1 MEIPVDAYEKL
12 GEFYLGRTYDLKKD
26 EMLDDLVLYDSK
38 DLTTHA
44 VCVGMTGSGKTGLCI
59 SLLEEAMLD
68 GIPALIIDPKGD
80 IPNLMLTF
88 PNLSPDEFLPWINVD
103 DARKKNLSPEE
114 FAAKQADLWK
124 NGLAGWGEGPDRIR
138 RLREAADI
146 AIYTPGSEAG
156 VPVSILSS
164 FAPPSQEVL
173 DDRDLLTDR
182 ISSTV
187 TGLLGLLGIDADPLR
202 SREHILISN
211 LLEHAWAGSR
221 TMDLGSL
228 IQGIQTPPLD
238 RIGVMDV
245 DSFFPAK
252 ERFEL
257 AMSLNN
263 LLASPG
269 FETWMS
275 GTPIDIDKMLYDDS
289 GKPRVAI
296 LSIAHLSEAERMFF
310 VSLILNETLSWIRS
324 KPGTTSLRA
333 LLYIDEI
340 FGYMPPVANPPSKQP
355 LLTLLKQARAFGLGV
370 VLATQNPVDL
380 DYKGLSNTGTWFIG
394 RLQTERD
401 KMRVLE
407 GLEGASGG
415 GEFDRGQ
422 MERVLAG
429 LGKRVFLMHNVHEPA
444 PEIFHTRWAMSY
456 LRGPLTRAQIKTLM
470 EDRRAP
476 RPAATA
482 SVERSMTAEGS
493 AMPPETT
500 ASAEA
505 SARTSRPVL
514 PPDITQ
520 RFLPHDGTGPV
531 HYEPE
536 IIGVA
541 SVHFEDRKSGVSAD
555 RSVTLLARVDEG
567 SATPVDWADA
577 ERIDLDDD
585 SLRLDEAED
594 ASFAELPAEA
604 GKAPEYRTWEK
615 ALDDWLYREERLQL
629 LVHPGLDI
637 TSEPGESER
646 AFRIRLR
653 DAGREERDRQIE
665 DLREKYERKLKTAA
679 ERVRKAEQKVE
690 REEEQASAQRMNTYM
705 SIGTTVLS
713 ALLGRKKMSRSTMG
727 RASTTIRTM
736 SRSTKERQDVERA
749 LEDLSTREEDLREL
763 ERELEEEVDNLKERL
778 DPDSS
783 NLETIEVK
791 PRRTDVNVRL
801 VALAWVPA

>member
-12 GEFYLGRTYDLKKD
+12 GEFYLGRSYDLEKG

-88 PNLSPDEFLPWINVD
+88 PNLSTEEFLPWINVD
-103 DARKKNLSPEE
+103 DARKKSLSPEE

-124 NGLAGWGEGPDRIR
+124 NGLASWGEGPDRVR
-138 RLREAADI
+138 RLRESADI
-146 AIYTPGSEAG
+146 TIYTPGSESG

-173 DDRDLLTDR
+173 NDRDLLTDR

-187 TGLLGLLGIDADPLR
+187 TGLLGLLGVDADPLR

-211 LLEHAWAGSR
+211 LLEHAWSSGR

-275 GTPIDIDKMLYDDS
+275 GVPIDIDDMLYDDS

-296 LSIAHLSEAERMFF
+296 LSVAHLSEAERMFF

-456 LRGPLTRAQIKTLM
+456 LRGPLTRTQIKTLM
-470 EDRRAP
+470 EDRP
-476 RPAATA
+476 KLQPSSTPSGKRP
-482 SVERSMTAEGS
+482 
-493 AMPPETT
+493 
-500 ASAEA
+500 EA
-505 SARTSRPVL
+505 SAPAAGPAPVAAGTSAPLGTSRPVL

-520 RFLPHDGTGPV
+520 RFLPQGASGRV
-531 HYEPE
+531 HYEPR
-536 IIGVA
+536 IMGLA
-541 SVHFEDRKSGVSAD
+541 SVHFEDRKTGASSD
-555 RSVTLLARVDEG
+555 RSIVLLAPVEEN
-567 SATPVDWADA
+567 SVTPVDWADA
-577 ERIDLDDD
+577 ERIDLDPDT
-585 SLRLDEAED
+585 LGTEPAED
-594 ASFAELPAEA
+594 SSYAELPAEA
-604 GKAPEYRTWEK
+604 GKASHYRGWEK
-615 ALDDWLYREERLQL
+615 ALDDWLYREERLQIL
-629 LVHPGLDI
+629 LHPGLEI
-637 TSEPGESER
+637 ASEPGESER
-646 AFRIRLR
+646 TFRIRLR

-665 DLREKYERKLKTAA
+665 DLREKYEKKLKTAA

-705 SIGTTVLS
+705 NIGTTVLT
-713 ALLGRKKMSRSTMG
+713 ALLGR
-727 RASTTIRTM
+727 
-736 SRSTKERQDVERA
+736 
-749 LEDLSTREEDLREL
+749 
-763 ERELEEEVDNLKERL
+763 
-778 DPDSS
+778 
-783 NLETIEVK
+783 
-791 PRRTDVNVRL
+791 
-801 VALAWVPA
+801 

>member
-12 GEFYLGRTYDLKKD
+12 GEFYLGRSYDLEKG
-26 EMLDDLVLYDSK
+26 EMLDDLILYDSK

-59 SLLEEAMLD
+59 SLLEEAMID

-88 PNLSPDEFLPWINVD
+88 PNLTAEEFLPWVNVD

-124 NGLAGWGEGPDRIR
+124 NGLASWGEGPDRVR
-138 RLREAADI
+138 RLRESADI
-146 AIYTPGSEAG
+146 TIYTPGSEAG

-173 DDRDLLTDR
+173 DDRDLLNDR

-187 TGLLGLLGIDADPLR
+187 TGLLGLLGVDADPLR
-202 SREHILISN
+202 SREHILVSN
-211 LLEHAWAGSR
+211 LLEHAWADGR

-228 IQGIQTPPLD
+228 IQALQTPPLEK
-238 RIGVMDV
+238 IGVMDV
-245 DSFFPAK
+245 DAFFPPK
-252 ERFEL
+252 DRFEL

-269 FETWMS
+269 FETWMT
-275 GTPIDIDKMLYDDS
+275 GAPIDIDRMLYDES

-310 VSLILNETLSWIRS
+310 VSLVLNETLSWIRS

-456 LRGPLTRAQIKTLM
+456 LRGPLTRSQIKTLM
-470 EDRRAP
+470 EDRREEQ
-476 RPAATA
+476 
-482 SVERSMTAEGS
+482 V
-493 AMPPETT
+493 T
-500 ASAEA
+500 ASAPGPESRSVKAAAA
-505 SARTSRPVL
+505 SPAAGSSRPVV
-514 PPDITQ
+514 PPDISEH
-520 RFLPHDGTGPV
+520 FVPYDGSGTV
-531 HYEPE
+531 HYEPR
-536 IIGVA
+536 IVGVA
-541 SVHFEDRKSGVSAD
+541 SVHFEDRKTGASAD
-555 RSVTLLARVDEG
+555 RTVTLLAQIAEG
-567 SATPVDWADA
+567 SVTPVDWSEA
-577 ERIDLDDD
+577 ER
-585 SLRLDEAED
+585 
-594 ASFAELPAEA
+594 AELDPDDLRSKPQDDATFGELPSEA
-604 GKAPEYRTWEK
+604 QKGREYKGWKTDL
-615 ALDDWLYREERLQL
+615 ADWLYREERLQV
-629 LVHPGLDI
+629 LVHPGLEI
-637 TSEPGESER
+637 VSEPGESER
-646 AFRIRLR
+646 DFRIRLR
-653 DAGREERDRQIE
+653 DIGREQRDRQIDE
-665 DLREKYERKLKTAA
+665 LRDKYETKLKRAA

-690 REEEQASAQRMNTYM
+690 REEEQASAQKMNTYM
-705 SIGTTVLS
+705 NIGTTMLT
-713 ALLGRKKMSRSTMG
+713 ALLGRKKISSSTMG
-727 RASTTIRTM
+727 RASSTIRTM
-736 SRSTKERQDVERA
+736 SRSTKEKQDVERA
-749 LEDLSTREEDLREL
+749 LEDLSAREEDLKEL
-763 ERELEEEVDNLKERL
+763 EAELEEEVDALKEQL
-778 DPDSS
+778 DPD
-783 NLETIEVK
+783 LAALDTQEVK
-791 PRRTDVNVRL
+791 PRRSDVDVQF
-801 VALAWVPA
+801 VSLAWVPA